1 MSRRISVERLSHIDV
16 NELNRLGAFARPMEY
31 PFMGLRT
38 SRYLIEYRHAQY
50 HHAGNRP
57 PQRIPI
63 QWTYCH
69 FGGRRPW
76 FTCLCGKRVGKL
88 YYGNGFLGCRFCG
101 DLTYESKRKG
111 RKGRLYLKATRIRA
125 RLGDYGR
132 PGIDALPPRLW
143 RMQRKIYA
151 RRRAQLEIIERKLIE
166 GRIYRPRPRRQW
178 GNYARKA

>member
-1 MSRRISVERLSHIDV
+1 MDILPFRWPAAVVHLPVRQARRQTL
-16 NELNRLGAFARPMEY
+16 LWQWLLG
-31 PFMGLRT
+31 L
-38 SRYLIEYRHAQY
+38 
-50 HHAGNRP
+50 
-57 PQRIPI
+57 PI
-63 QWTYCH
+63 
-69 FGGRRPW
+69 
-76 FTCLCGKRVGKL
+76 
-88 YYGNGFLGCRFCG
+88 CG
-101 DLTYESKRKG
+101 DLTYEFKRKG